1 MNGVPLQLHEAI
13 LGQTGSGK
21 SHLAKHKAS
30 HLKASGIG
38 VLVLHMDIE
47 PWPLACHSW
56 QTDDPAEFLRM
67 FWAARNCACFME
79 LADAEVD
86 KYDLGFHRCF
96 TKGRHFGHRCFFVS
110 QRAAQVHPAIR
121 EKLHIPCAVFCSS
134 GPGEVVVKRV
144 QRSRVAQGSEPATSL
159 FLLQN
164 EPLHPGAAPKIERMK
179 TPACDI
185 AGVTVPG
192 FVTVWSVTDAVTIR
206 SVTELESVTAGESRR

>member
-121 EKLHIPCAVFCSS
+121 ENC
-134 GPGEVVVKRV
+134 
-144 QRSRVAQGSEPATSL
+144 TSL
-159 FLLQN
+159 ALFSVQADPAKLWSKEFNDPVLLK
-164 EPLHPGAAPKIERMK
+164 AASLPPHCFYYKTNRY
-179 TPACDI
+179 TPARLLKLS
-185 AGVTVPG
+185 A
-192 FVTVWSVTDAVTIR
+192 
-206 SVTELESVTAGESRR
+206 